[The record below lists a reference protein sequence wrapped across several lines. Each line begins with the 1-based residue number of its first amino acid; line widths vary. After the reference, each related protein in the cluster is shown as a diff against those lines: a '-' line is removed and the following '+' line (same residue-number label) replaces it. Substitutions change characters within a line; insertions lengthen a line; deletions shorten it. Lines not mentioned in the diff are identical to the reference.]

1 VSKRRAG
8 RILTKLLTTDSPLGC
23 ACGSL
28 RGIALG
34 ISRVTAARVVCYCDD
49 CQAYAA
55 FLARPGITDAWGGTD
70 VLQIAPSR
78 VRLTNGV
85 QALACV
91 RLSEKGMYRWH
102 CAECKTPLANTLSP
116 RVPFVSLFHTFI
128 APDAAANARDELL
141 GPPIGHVQ
149 TKFAR
154 GTLPNKPES
163 LLPVVAH
170 CVGLLGKWWLTG
182 AGSPSP
188 FFDTATRA
196 PAVKPRILTTA
207 ERAAL
212 RPSS

>member
-1 VSKRRAG
+1 MA
-8 RILTKLLTTDSPLGC
+8 KLLTTDISLAC
-23 ACGSL
+23 ACGKL
-28 RGIALG
+28 RGVALG
-34 ISRVTAARVVCYCDD
+34 VSRVSAARIVCYCDD

-116 RVPFVSLFHTFI
+116 RVPFVSLFHSFI
-128 APDAAANARDELL
+128 AQGDSDSDNARDEVL

-154 GTLPNKPES
+154 GKLPNEPES
-163 LLPVVAH
+163 VLRVLTR
-170 CVGLLGKWWLTG
+170 CGGLLAKWWLTG

-188 FFDTATRA
+188 FFDAATRA
-196 PAVKPRILTTA
+196 PAVEPRILTAA

-212 RPSS
+212 RPPEA